1 MLKVTNATKA
11 YSNHNVLNQVSFSL
25 NPGQIVALAG
35 PSGSGKSTLL
45 RCVQNLEK
53 LDSGE
58 ITHKGSTGFV
68 FQDFQLFPHLNILDN
83 VAYALRVTKKQ
94 SANDAQEK
102 AKDTLKQLG
111 LKTAYHKMPHQLSGG
126 QRQRAAIA
134 RALVLEPDLLLCDEP
149 TSGLDGLSSKN
160 VVELFLNL
168 KAQGVTMLIASHDLD
183 FVGAVADRIIVL
195 NDAAV
200 FKDFIIDPK
209 QQGKLSWA
217 KLLG

>member
-11 YSNHNVLNQVSFSL
+11 YSNHNILNQISFSL
-25 NPGQIVALAG
+25 IPGQIVALAG

-45 RCVQNLEK
+45 RCIQKLEK
-53 LDSGE
+53 LDSG
-58 ITHKGSTGFV
+58 IIVHNGTTGFV
-68 FQDFQLFPHLNILDN
+68 FQDFQLFPHLSILDN

-94 SANDAQEK
+94 SANIAQEK

-111 LKTAYHKMPHQLSGG
+111 LGTVYNKMPHQLSGG

-149 TSGLDGLSSKN
+149 TSGLDGPSGKN
-160 VVELFLNL
+160 VAELFLNL
-168 KAQGVTMLIASHDLD
+168 KSQGVTMLIASHDLD
-183 FVGAVADRIIVL
+183 FVGAVADRVIVL
-195 NDAAV
+195 NDAEV
-200 FKDFIIDPK
+200 LQDFIIEK
-209 QQGKLSWA
+209 KEKLSWA